1 MTAVGQQRAI
11 EGKQTGLSNKP
22 HVWNHVN
29 HVWLYHV
36 QHTFTSPL
44 GPNEVPVI
52 VCCSSRSLSCLVLL
66 STSFRVDS
74 RFDTFSAFSCSWNTK
89 THTHKWKP
97 NLPNGSNV
105 KMTSTALLTSLIV
118 LLISLFAVSRS
129 SGRALFNNLANSW
142 WHRDTF

>member
-11 EGKQTGLSNKP
+11 EGKQTQDFQTSLMCETMYECIMSNIP
-22 HVWNHVN
+22 SHRHSALTRFQWLCAAPVDLWAVW
-29 HVWLYHV
+29 
-36 QHTFTSPL
+36 
-44 GPNEVPVI
+44 
-52 VCCSSRSLSCLVLL
+52 CCSPPPSESIHALTLSLPSPAPE
-66 STSFRVDS
+66 TQ
-74 RFDTFSAFSCSWNTK
+74 K
-89 THTHKWKP
+89 HTHKWKP
-97 NLPNGSNV
+97 NLPNGSKA